1 MRRKIE
7 LFEDKRG
14 EYRWR
19 LISSGRIIAESGE
32 GYTKKASAK
41 AGITSVVK
49 ALTNDKASEP
59 SIPVIDLTLKIR
71 VTK

>member
-1 MRRKIE
+1 MRKKIE
-7 LFEDKRG
+7 LYEDKKG

-41 AGITSVVK
+41 AAVKSVVK
-49 ALTNDKASEP
+49 AITGGTMEKP
-59 SIPVIDLTLKIR
+59 SIPVIDLTMNVR
-71 VTK
+71 VSE